1 MNLDPQNDL
10 ERALVLAAKDP
21 AARPAFIRKPVESL
35 QITNAFQKPR

>member
-10 ERALVLAAKDP
+10 ERALILAAKDP
-21 AARPAFIRKPVESL
+21 AARPAFIRKLVESL